1 MHPLDTTT
9 EAATLNCV
17 KNTLHCIDNA
27 ETRHWA
33 QFMVKSIPSFTKE
46 SGSDL
51 IRECTACVWLPDKQV
66 KTTADMGIYSVLGD
80 LQSTLKRLSTA
91 PLRTSTVQDF

>member
-9 EAATLNCV
+9 AAATLNCV

-27 ETRHWA
+27 EIHHWA
-33 QFMVKSIPSFTKE
+33 QFMVKSILSFSKE

-51 IRECTACVWLPDKQV
+51 IRECTACVWLLDKQV

-80 LQSTLKRLSTA
+80 LQSTQRGY
-91 PLRTSTVQDF
+91 PLLP